1 MAPDVPNTESAP
13 EIASGDAGATPAHP
27 AYGVLREVTPFASV
41 LLCNNPG
48 AFELDG
54 TNTWIL
60 RAPDSET
67 SVVVDPGP
75 AKHGKHVRAVAKAAG
90 EVELVLISHRHHDHV
105 GACKKMRK
113 LTGAP
118 QRAYTDKYSDNA
130 PRLRD
135 REVIKAAG
143 LTITVMHTPGHT
155 ADSVSFLVEW
165 EGQRALLSGDTILGF
180 GTTVL
185 DPTDGTLTD
194 YFNSINRVIV
204 DASDAALLPAQ
215 YLDSLEDG
223 RYTAAAVV
231 CFLNLVGV
239 ENGKTVYSAADL
251 SGRRIVMPNTLM
263 GTPEERMLDALLSS
277 AGVPA
282 DINYADDEAVSRM
295 AQDRD
300 FDVMMLPADKYAEVF
315 PQGGQLIHTFN
326 LAHQWSVLLGR
337 PPAGFCL
344 AVRNETMEQR
354 PEDVSDMLSKIKAAV
369 NFLNA
374 KHKKAAVLASASG
387 LGADIDYIRRTIP
400 HCMFE
405 YLDGDAG
412 AEALEQLRSLL
423 TAP

>member
-1 MAPDVPNTESAP
+1 MEKPERSEKAAASRRYGWTVLLAVVFIAALAALGILMPARPAEVLSLGFVPEPRAYCAFGWSVTETDAVISY
-13 EIASGDAGATPAHP
+13 ENYEDLIASLND
-27 AYGVLREVTPFASV
+27 
-41 LLCNNPG
+41 
-48 AFELDG
+48 DG
-54 TNTWIL
+54 
-60 RAPDSET
+60 P
-67 SVVVDPGP
+67 
-75 AKHGKHVRAVAKAAG
+75 
-90 EVELVLISHRHHDHV
+90 
-105 GACKKMRK
+105 
-113 LTGAP
+113 
-118 QRAYTDKYSDNA
+118 
-130 PRLRD
+130 
-135 REVIKAAG
+135 
-143 LTITVMHTPGHT
+143 
-155 ADSVSFLVEW
+155 
-165 EGQRALLSGDTILGF
+165 
-180 GTTVL
+180 
-185 DPTDGTLTD
+185 
-194 YFNSINRVIV
+194 
-204 DASDAALLPAQ
+204 DAALLPAQ

-295 AQDRD
+295 AQDRG